1 MRTADTHPLAACTGR
16 HAATRDDTLQHGT
29 TRCNTVQPT
38 ARPSVDSR
46 SPSARPVAVK
56 APLARV
62 GVNCAPSPLRQRPL
76 LLRLRASL
84 KAAEAPHLERF
95 ASSSFRCA
103 VQAFATRTRA
113 ARPGDARPR
122 LVQHTT
128 ELTKHFE
135 HEDTSGKGFIPM
147 TVRLRVVSPEVSHV
161 SATLLGDASAARPR
175 KGSWLHIH
183 NRAPRREARISA
195 VCASRCTQ
203 PRPRLTQRSVKALLG
218 HSGPR
223 GTHGAQGSLECEGSA
238 ALRAF
243 FLFHVRCG
251 GESQRCASRHTCRVV
266 LRGPMLSARLWQR
279 CAGRHGRAV
288 WHHHVGVGRG
298 DARRGVA
305 ARAVDFAAAPARAG
319 TEGNAWLAPTAA

>member
-1 MRTADTHPLAACTGR
+1 VLDRKAISELKVLIDTVRTADTHPLAACTGR

-29 TRCNTVQPT
+29 TRCNIVQPT

-223 GTHGAQGSLECEGSA
+223 GTHGAQAALSAREGSQPG
-238 ALRAF
+238 F
-243 FLFHVRCG
+243 FHVRV
-251 GESQRCASRHTCRVV
+251 EANRSAAHRATRVASC
-266 LRGPMLSARLWQR
+266 S
-279 CAGRHGRAV
+279 
-288 WHHHVGVGRG
+288 
-298 DARRGVA
+298 
-305 ARAVDFAAAPARAG
+305 AAPCCLLGFGSGAPAG
-319 TEGNAWLAPTAA
+319 MGVRCGTTT